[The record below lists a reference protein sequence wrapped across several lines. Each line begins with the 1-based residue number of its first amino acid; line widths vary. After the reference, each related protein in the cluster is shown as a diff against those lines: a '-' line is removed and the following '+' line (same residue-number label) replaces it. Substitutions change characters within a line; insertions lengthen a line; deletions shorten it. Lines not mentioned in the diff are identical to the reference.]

1 MTSSSESRPATQ
13 APAPWYRRFPPR
25 TVLAAV
31 GVLALCDLGFYA
43 FAVRPATRE
52 ERERTARNAQLAQQV
67 QEARRSAEA
76 VRAAAGRIETADTD
90 GQTLVQE
97 IALPRR
103 SAFSALLT
111 ELGAASEEAGM
122 EIRETSYSVE
132 AIEGSEDYGIL
143 AVNANFR
150 GRYDSL
156 VRFLY
161 RLDRSELFFIIG
173 SLGATP
179 RDDSGAGELQINMR
193 FDTFVRDL

>member
-1 MTSSSESRPATQ
+1 MTSSSETRPVTQ
-13 APAPWYRRFPPR
+13 TPAPWFRRFPPR
-25 TVLAAV
+25 TVLFAL
-31 GVLALCDLGFYA
+31 GLLALWDLGFYA

-52 ERERTARNAQLAQQV
+52 ERERTARNAQLAKQV
-67 QEARRSAEA
+67 EEARRGADA
-76 VRAAAGRIETADTD
+76 VQTTANRIETADTD
-90 GQTLVQE
+90 GQELVQQ

-132 AIEGSEDYGIL
+132 AIEGSENYGIL

-179 RDDSGAGELQINMR
+179 RDDSGTGELQINMR

>member
-1 MTSSSESRPATQ
+1 MTSSSETRPLMQ
-13 APAPWYRRFPPR
+13 APAPWYRRFRPQA
-25 TVLAAV
+25 VLA
-31 GVLALCDLGFYA
+31 GLGLLALCDLGFYA

-52 ERERTARNAQLAQQV
+52 ERERTARNAQLAREV
-67 QEARRSAEA
+67 EEARRGSDA
-76 VRAAAGRIETADTD
+76 VRAAADRIETADA
-90 GQTLVQE
+90 GGRALVQQ